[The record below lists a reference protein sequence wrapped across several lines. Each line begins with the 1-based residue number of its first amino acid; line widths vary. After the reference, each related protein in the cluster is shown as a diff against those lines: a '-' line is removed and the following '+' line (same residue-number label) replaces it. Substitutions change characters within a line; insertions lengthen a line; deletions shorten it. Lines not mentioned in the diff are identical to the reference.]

1 MIVHTGAGDSPQARG
16 EKLTAAIAAY
26 KMENEMSGSPLMGKL
41 AGRYGTSGFSMGGG
55 GTTFSAMGDP
65 MLKSAVAIMA
75 ATEALWPRAVVN
87 GPAVSAR
94 NHVWRFSGRWWSR
107 PVPAR
112 RDRPY
117 R

>member
-1 MIVHTGAGDSPQARG
+1 MAT
-16 EKLTAAIAAY
+16 
-26 KMENEMSGSPLMGKL
+26 MSNATDAK
-41 AGRYGTSGFSMGGG
+41 TSVR
-55 GTTFSAMGDP
+55 P
-65 MLKSAVAIMA
+65 MPTDEEAVAITA

-87 GPAVSAR
+87 GPAASAR
-94 NHVWRFSGRWWSR
+94 NHTWRFSGRWWSR